1 MPKGSVTTSGDMQK
15 VIWFITPTIVLIQLG
30 SPFTC
35 WLSQK
40 GSSYWC
46 QFISWEGTV
55 EHASLL
61 PPPTKPWKSGAFH
74 SKRRFISDFLFCFC
88 FYSAARKVTVKKPL
102 SDVETFE
109 KESVT
114 FELELSHANVSG
126 VWTRNGIRVKPSST
140 CRVSA
145 TGHSHSLT
153 LLGLTL
159 DDSGTVAFT
168 GDTVRSS
175 ARLIVRG
182 TRAVRDST

>member
-1 MPKGSVTTSGDMQK
+1 M
-15 VIWFITPTIVLIQLG
+15 
-30 SPFTC
+30 
-35 WLSQK
+35 
-40 GSSYWC
+40 
-46 QFISWEGTV
+46 
-55 EHASLL
+55 
-61 PPPTKPWKSGAFH
+61 
-74 SKRRFISDFLFCFC
+74 
-88 FYSAARKVTVKKPL
+88 KKPL